1 MTAPTDTPAAPTL
14 PNTLQGIICV
24 IAGMVLFVGQDVLM
38 KDMLTYY
45 PVWMLIF
52 VRSVVAL
59 TTLLP
64 LVLWL
69 GAPHRIFTPLWPW
82 YLARSVLFAS
92 GFAMFY
98 AAFPFM
104 GLAEVTTLF
113 FAAPLMTA
121 TLAAL
126 FLQEKIGP
134 HRAVALLV
142 GFAGVVI
149 AMNPTSGNFG
159 WIAVLPLLCALTYA
173 ISQNIVRKI
182 GEQDTSLIIGLYT
195 ISFSGIVIIPI
206 GYAVTQMIVVTPD
219 LYHLRM
225 DWPVPKVEG
234 IAMLALLGAIGTV
247 AYTLVS
253 RAYQI
258 ASASVIAPFDYSYL
272 PLAAL
277 LGYLLWGEVP
287 PYTTFVGMALI
298 VASGMYTAYRE
309 LRVNRPADD
318 NPPIAQTVFTPGGP
332 AVILADALDA
342 EAATGDESDNLSWT
356 GSDHRERG

>member
-1 MTAPTDTPAAPTL
+1 
-14 PNTLQGIICV
+14 
-24 IAGMVLFVGQDVLM
+24 M
-38 KDMLTYY
+38 KGMLTSY

-59 TTLLP
+59 VTLLP

-69 GAPHRIFTPLWPW
+69 GAPHRVLTPLWPW
-82 YLARSVLFAS
+82 YLARALLFTS

-104 GLAEVTTLF
+104 GLAQITTLF

-126 FLQEKIGP
+126 FLQESIGL
-134 HRAVALLV
+134 HRISALLV

-149 AMNPTSGNFG
+149 AMNPMGGSFG
-159 WIAVLPLLCALTYA
+159 WISILPLVCAFTYA
-173 ISQNIVRKI
+173 ISQIIVRKI
-182 GEQDTSLIIGLYT
+182 GEQDTSLVIGLYT
-195 ISFSGIVIIPI
+195 ISFSGLLIVPMGFVVTQVIVI
-206 GYAVTQMIVVTPD
+206 TPELD
-219 LYHLRM
+219 HLRM
-225 DWPVPKVEG
+225 NWPVPEG
-234 IAMLALLGAIGTV
+234 NGVAMLALLGVIGTA

-272 PLAAL
+272 PLAAFM
-277 LGYLLWGEVP
+277 GYLLWGEIP
-287 PYTTFVGMALI
+287 PHSTFMGMVLI

-309 LRVNRPADD
+309 LRLDRAANDT
-318 NPPIAQTVFTPGGP
+318 PPTAETVFTPGAP
-332 AVILADALDA
+332 AVVLAEALDA
-342 EAATGDESDNLSWT
+342 ETVEIDASVDRPA
-356 GSDHRERG
+356 

>member
-1 MTAPTDTPAAPTL
+1 MSR
-14 PNTLQGIICV
+14 TLQGIVCV
-24 IAGMVLFVGQDVLM
+24 IAGMVLFVGQDLLM
-38 KDMLTYY
+38 KGMLTTY

-52 VRSVVAL
+52 VRSVMAL
-59 TTLLP
+59 LTLLP

-82 YLARSVLFAS
+82 YLARSVLFAG

-121 TLAAL
+121 TLAAV
-126 FLQEKIGP
+126 FLQEKIGI
-134 HRAVALLV
+134 HRVLALLV

-149 AMNPTSGNFG
+149 AVNPTGGNFG
-159 WIAVLPLLCALTYA
+159 WISILPVMTALTYA
-173 ISQNIVRKI
+173 ISQTIVRKI
-182 GEQDTSLIIGLYT
+182 GEQDTSLVIGLYT
-195 ISFSGIVIIPI
+195 ISLSGVVIIPI
-206 GYAVTQMIVVTPD
+206 GFAVTQVIEITPD
-219 LYHLRM
+219 LIHLRM
-225 DWPVPKVEG
+225 SWPVPALDG
-234 IAMLALLGAIGTV
+234 LGMLALLGGIGTV

-277 LGYLLWGEVP
+277 FGYLVWGEVP
-287 PYTTFVGMALI
+287 HFTTFVGMVLI
-298 VASGMYTAYRE
+298 VSSGMYTAYRE
-309 LRVNRPADD
+309 LRIEREAND
-318 NPPIAQTVFTPGGP
+318 NPPTAQTVFTPGAP
-332 AVILADALDA
+332 AVVLVDALDA
-342 EAATGDESDNLSWT
+342 EAAEPEQQVPS
-356 GSDHRERG
+356 RE

>member
-1 MTAPTDTPAAPTL
+1 MSR
-14 PNTLQGIICV
+14 TLQGIVCV
-24 IAGMVLFVGQDVLM
+24 IAGMVLFVGQDLLM
-38 KDMLTYY
+38 KGMLTTY

-59 TTLLP
+59 LTLLP

-69 GAPHRIFTPLWPW
+69 GAPHRIYTPLWPW
-82 YLARSVLFAS
+82 YLARAVLFAG

-121 TLAAL
+121 TLAAV
-126 FLQEKIGP
+126 FLQEKIGI
-134 HRAVALLV
+134 HRVLALLV

-149 AMNPTSGNFG
+149 AVNPTGGNFG
-159 WIAVLPLLCALTYA
+159 WISILPVMTALTYA
-173 ISQNIVRKI
+173 ISQTIVRKI
-182 GEQDTSLIIGLYT
+182 GEQDTSLVIGLYT
-195 ISFSGIVIIPI
+195 ISLSGVVIIPI
-206 GYAVTQMIVVTPD
+206 GFAVTQVIEITPD
-219 LYHLRM
+219 LIHLRM
-225 DWPVPKVEG
+225 SWPVPALDG
-234 IAMLALLGAIGTV
+234 LGMLALLGGIGTV

-277 LGYLLWGEVP
+277 FGYLVWGEVP
-287 PYTTFVGMALI
+287 HFTTFVGMVLI
-298 VASGMYTAYRE
+298 VSSGMYTAYRE
-309 LRVNRPADD
+309 LRIEREAND
-318 NPPIAQTVFTPGGP
+318 NPPTAQTVFTPGAP
-332 AVILADALDA
+332 AVVLEDALDA
-342 EAATGDESDNLSWT
+342 EAAEPEQQVPS
-356 GSDHRERG
+356 RE